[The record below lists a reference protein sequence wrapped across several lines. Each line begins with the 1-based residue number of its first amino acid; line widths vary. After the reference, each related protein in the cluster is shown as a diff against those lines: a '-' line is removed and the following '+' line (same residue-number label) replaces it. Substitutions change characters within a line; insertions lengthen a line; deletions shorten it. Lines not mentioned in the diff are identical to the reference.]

1 MFVIV
6 VIVIVLDVVMIAASV
21 VLEGVV
27 TSEITQL
34 QALLSWIFTFT
45 GSIRQSKI
53 KVTNTAVQDT
63 GGAAFALR
71 YEDVTGLE

>member
-1 MFVIV
+1 MVVIV

-34 QALLSWIFTFT
+34 QALLSWISPPQDPS
-45 GSIRQSKI
+45 GKVRSK
-53 KVTNTAVQDT
+53 
-63 GGAAFALR
+63 
-71 YEDVTGLE
+71 